1 MYRTE
6 SEVLDFVREND
17 VKFVRLAFCD
27 IFGVQKNISILA
39 SELKRALEMGISF
52 DASAIEGFGTAEKSD
67 LYLFP
72 DTSTLSILPWRPAHG
87 RVIRFFCDI
96 RHPDGSDF
104 ELDCRKLLKRTA
116 AKVRD
121 EGYSCRIGSE
131 CEFYLFKTG
140 EKGEPTSEPL
150 DSGSYMDTAP
160 TDKGENVR
168 REICLTLEEMGI
180 SVESSHHEQGPG
192 QNEIDIKY
200 SDPVS
205 SADNVITYKFVVRTI
220 AERNGLYASFYP
232 KPLKNCAGSG
242 MHINMSLSKIG
253 ACGMDKELEGSFVAG
268 ILEHIEEITAFLNPT
283 HESYERLGVFKAPK
297 YVTWS
302 PENRSQLVRIPA
314 ATGEYSR
321 IEVRSPDCMAN
332 PYIAYTL
339 LLEAGLDGIKRGL
352 VPPEPLQINLY
363 TAPESLLSE
372 LKKLPESL
380 SEALAL
386 AEKSEFVRSILNR
399 KIIDAYKYRI

>member
-1 MYRTE
+1 
-6 SEVLDFVREND
+6 
-17 VKFVRLAFCD
+17 
-27 IFGVQKNISILA
+27 
-39 SELKRALEMGISF
+39 
-52 DASAIEGFGTAEKSD
+52 
-67 LYLFP
+67 
-72 DTSTLSILPWRPAHG
+72 
-87 RVIRFFCDI
+87 
-96 RHPDGSDF
+96 
-104 ELDCRKLLKRTA
+104 
-116 AKVRD
+116 
-121 EGYSCRIGSE
+121 
-131 CEFYLFKTG
+131 
-140 EKGEPTSEPL
+140 
-150 DSGSYMDTAP
+150 
-160 TDKGENVR
+160 
-168 REICLTLEEMGI
+168 
-180 SVESSHHEQGPG
+180 
-192 QNEIDIKY
+192 
-200 SDPVS
+200 
-205 SADNVITYKFVVRTI
+205 
-220 AERNGLYASFYP
+220 
-232 KPLKNCAGSG
+232 
-242 MHINMSLSKIG
+242 MSLSKIG
-253 ACGMDKELEGSFVAG
+253 ACGIDKELEGSFVAG

>member
-6 SEVLDFVREND
+6 SEVFDFIREND
-17 VKFVRLAFCD
+17 VKFIRLAFCD
-27 IFGVQKNISILA
+27 VFGVQKNISILA
-39 SELKRALEMGISF
+39 SELKRALEVGISF

-67 LYLFP
+67 LFLFP
-72 DTSTLSILPWRPAHG
+72 DTSTLSILPWRPSHG

-96 RHPDGSDF
+96 RNPDGSAF
-104 ELDCRKLLKRTA
+104 ELDCRNLLKKTA
-116 AKVRD
+116 AKLKN
-121 EGYSCRIGSE
+121 EGYICNIGSE
-131 CEFYLFKTG
+131 CEFYLLKTN

-150 DSGSYMDTAP
+150 DYGSYMDTAP
-160 TDKGENVR
+160 IDKGENVR

-180 SVESSHHEQGPG
+180 AVESSHHEQGPG

-220 AERNGLYASFYP
+220 AERNGLFASFYP
-232 KPLKNCAGSG
+232 KPFKNCAGNG
-242 MHINMSLSKIG
+242 MHINMSLSRTGGI
-253 ACGMDKELEGSFVAG
+253 GMDKELEGSFLAG

-283 HESYERLGVFKAPK
+283 HESYERLGAFKAPK

-314 ATGEYSR
+314 ATGEYTR

-352 VPPEPLQINLY
+352 VPPEPQRINLY
-363 TAPESLLSE
+363 TAPESFLAGLR
-372 LKKLPESL
+372 KLPDSL
-380 SEALAL
+380 SEAMEL
-386 AEKSEFVRSILNR
+386 AEKSEFVRSILNQ
-399 KIIDAYKYRI
+399 KIIDAYKYKM